1 MSLARSVAAAVSRRR
16 GGASAGQ
23 DHAAAGQPPFDQ
35 PPLLLLPLLLLVRRV
50 RAPCSVSASAKAPK
64 DRGGRSRGV
73 KGVRGA
79 VARRGRAVRRGRRPG
94 RERRAV
100 APRGAPSSSAVAPP
114 PSGGRGDGRQSP
126 LRPRVEEGKGPVSPG
141 DPGDERGAEGRV
153 EADGELGRLFS
164 CVESKKKSDDLSVEM
179 GRRGLSPLVA
189 VVARGRERA
198 SRFSTTVSLPN
209 VSTSSSLSLLA
220 PSSTSVFYSPPF
232 ERKESSAAAT
242 NARDG

>member
-35 PPLLLLPLLLLVRRV
+35 PPLLLLLPLLLLVRRV

-179 GRRGLSPLVA
+179 GRRGSSPLVA
-189 VVARGRERA
+189 VVARGRERKLVLSPA
-198 SRFSTTVSLPN
+198 VARRRPLSRP
-209 VSTSSSLSLLA
+209 SSLG
-220 PSSTSVFYSPPF
+220 SPRP
-232 ERKESSAAAT
+232 RIP
-242 NARDG
+242 